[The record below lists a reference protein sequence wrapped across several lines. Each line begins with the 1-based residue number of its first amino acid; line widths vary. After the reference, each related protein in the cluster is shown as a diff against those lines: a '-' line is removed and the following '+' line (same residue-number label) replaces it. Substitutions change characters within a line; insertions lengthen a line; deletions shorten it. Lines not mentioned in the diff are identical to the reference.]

1 MNSKPRYTFIISNF
15 NTLNYFHWWSDGVDG
30 SSANDNSEGDK
41 LCSVCPL
48 HSEVGGRTKG
58 NKSARGGIMMMAF
71 GCVAPVVDNGN
82 FNQPDGLEWLLAH
95 CVCRRRGRRGRS
107 GSWVVDVVV
116 AVVVLVEGSE

>member
-1 MNSKPRYTFIISNF
+1 MVLMAVVPMTIVKVTSSVLSVLYTPRS
-15 NTLNYFHWWSDGVDG
+15 VDG
-30 SSANDNSEGDK
+30 RRGTSRF
-41 LCSVCPL
+41 V
-48 HSEVGGRTKG
+48 
-58 NKSARGGIMMMAF
+58 GGIMMMAF

-95 CVCRRRGRRGRS
+95 CVCRRRGRS